1 MTIRACRTDL
11 HRNKIYN
18 PKKLIQDTFPTAS
31 ELLDRVKSVASL
43 SSWDEI
49 AQLSNL
55 VDATSVPTFTPQ
67 QAVESMQNIIKK
79 ADDIKKEEKEPFI
92 LNFLSSVLFIIPI
105 AGEAAGAA
113 DLIAVSNLLCL
124 IGVIGEAGMLLHDVI
139 ADPQN
144 CYISIFAYLARSGV
158 GGRGFSLAAAS
169 RRSIR
174 AADMERL
181 GSVKHKLDKIES
193 LRARTC

>member
-1 MTIRACRTDL
+1 
-11 HRNKIYN
+11 
-18 PKKLIQDTFPTAS
+18 
-31 ELLDRVKSVASL
+31 
-43 SSWDEI
+43 
-49 AQLSNL
+49 L
-55 VDATSVPTFTPQ
+55 VDATSVPTFTLQ
-67 QAVESMQNIIKK
+67 QAVESMQNITKK
-79 ADDIKKEEKEPFI
+79 ADDIKKEENEQFI
-92 LNFLSSVLFIIPI
+92 LNFFSSVLFIIPI
-105 AGEAAGAA
+105 AGEAASAA

-124 IGVIGEAGMLLHDVI
+124 IGVTGEAGMLLHDVI

-144 CYISIFAYLARSGV
+144 CYISIFAYLAGSGV
-158 GGRGFSLAAAS
+158 GGREFSLAAAS